1 MTGFGSAQTT
11 SAEVSCRCDIRSVNG
26 KGLDIKLRMP
36 SGLEAFEADIKKCVS
51 AIAKRGNVQLFLTI
65 EPVAS
70 QPAASIDMD
79 LMRDLHVQS
88 MKAAEALGLAPP
100 TMDVLLGLRGVVVS
114 ENAGTGVDFEGPKM
128 TQIVNDVI
136 DRALA
141 QLHKVRQ
148 EEGIALVEILNQHLS
163 NFAQLLDRAMKDED
177 SQPQAIKQ
185 RFRAQLDNLLDAN
198 EEIDEARLAA
208 EIALLATRADIR
220 EEIDRLQTHVE
231 AARAL
236 LAEADTV
243 GRRFDFLTQEFNR
256 EANTLCAK
264 SASKNLTAIG
274 LEMKAVID
282 QMREQ
287 VQNLQ

>member
-1 MTGFGSAQTT
+1 MTGFGSAQTA

-36 SGLEAFEADIKKCVS
+36 NGLEALEADIKKRVS

-70 QPAASIDMD
+70 QPAGSIDMD
-79 LMRDLHVQS
+79 LMRDLHAQS
-88 MKAAEALGLAPP
+88 MKAADALGLAAPS
-100 TMDVLLGLRGVVVS
+100 MDALLGLRGVVVS
-114 ENAGTGVDFEGPKM
+114 EAAGPSLDLEDPTIAQTVKDVVD
-128 TQIVNDVI
+128 Q
-136 DRALA
+136 ALA

-148 EEGIALVEILNQHLS
+148 EEGIALVEILNQHLN

-177 SQPQAIKQ
+177 SQPHAIKQ
-185 RFRAQLDNLLDAN
+185 RFQAQLDNLLDPK

-236 LAEADTV
+236 LDEADTI

-256 EANTLCAK
+256 EANTLCSK